1 MCQLFAILYI
11 TWFFAWCCLNCGQ
24 STTEARIG
32 SAGIHK
38 NSILVSRICCKLN
51 LFLKLYML
59 TISTTYTDPGDSSV
73 MSNACRNLFFR
84 ALVPTVSR
92 IHTGVGEVLQY
103 DERKSRRQARDRFRQ
118 LGPQWG
124 RLEGVFQRNALAGSS
139 ILCQRHKGTFN
150 CCSDHLLCGLSKKQQ
165 Q

>member
-1 MCQLFAILYI
+1 MNKEVRKLVNIWRSYKTYKMCQFFAILYI

-59 TISTTYTDPGDSSV
+59 TISTTYW
-73 MSNACRNLFFR
+73 
-84 ALVPTVSR
+84 
-92 IHTGVGEVLQY
+92 
-103 DERKSRRQARDRFRQ
+103 SRR
-118 LGPQWG
+118 
-124 RLEGVFQRNALAGSS
+124 FQRHVECLQESIFPRTGAHRVADSHRSWRSFTIWRREKSETSS
-139 ILCQRHKGTFN
+139 RSFSSARTAMRAIGRGISAKCLGWLFHSLPET
-150 CCSDHLLCGLSKKQQ
+150 
-165 Q
+165 